1 MVVGWLSQRNPSSVP
16 QAASSSVCVA
26 RMERSDIRVLP
37 GSTAIP
43 DFVTLN
49 PGYFAYRLVTS
60 HASSWM
66 ASACFARRWRG
77 RKKMLATKVGTMA
90 LPMTAATN
98 AEYCD

>member
-1 MVVGWLSQRNPSSVP
+1 MVEPAQPIVCSPGRFVISV
-16 QAASSSVCVA
+16 
-26 RMERSDIRVLP
+26 RSPDGATRHP
-37 GSTAIP
+37 GFYPESTAIP
-43 DFVTLN
+43 DFATLN
-49 PGYFAYRLVTS
+49 PGYFAYRLGTS